1 MASRRALRAVRSL
14 YDTGGSTPGPSGEAG
29 GSAPPQGRRRRA
41 AGRRPRA
48 PPPQPAAAAPPEP
61 EDEREEEQVDEQ
73 AQQGEDELQAVQE
86 AELLDEQEER
96 EDEQEAEAGG
106 SSSTGTS
113 GVYQRGLGSLPERPI
128 PEALRPVIRPVG
140 QKYVT
145 FIFFATTYDRITME
159 TNSFFLITYA
169 GLGRSWSQV
178 LTKGCPMASWVFSAG
193 NTSQAWLPT
202 SERESRPTRTST
214 TSAPLMRRT
223 RRATRTTAWRSG
235 L

>member
-1 MASRRALRAVRSL
+1 MAGRRALRAVRSL

-48 PPPQPAAAAPPEP
+48 PPPQPAAAAASEP
-61 EDEREEEQVDEQ
+61 EEEREEEQVDEQ
-73 AQQGEDELQAVQE
+73 AQQGEDELQAEQE
-86 AELLDEQEER
+86 AEQLDEQEER

-113 GVYQRGLGSLPERPI
+113 GVYQRGPASLPERPI

-145 FIFFATTYDRITME
+145 FTFFSLLHMIE
-159 TNSFFLITYA
+159 
-169 GLGRSWSQV
+169 SQWK
-178 LTKGCPMASWVFSAG
+178 LTVFS
-193 NTSQAWLPT
+193 
-202 SERESRPTRTST
+202 
-214 TSAPLMRRT
+214 
-223 RRATRTTAWRSG
+223 
-235 L
+235 